1 MVASYSSANDTNNQH
16 PGSQF
21 GYGMILDILEYSIK
35 ALLISY
41 NGLESGAVISI
52 IYGLD
57 NA

>member
-1 MVASYSSANDTNNQH
+1 MAASYSSAKDTNNQQ

-21 GYGMILDILEYSIK
+21 GYGMILDTLECSIK

-41 NGLESGAVISI
+41 NELENGAVISI